1 MKNRR
6 VEWQIILRWVLVI
19 VLLLFV
25 LSVSEKVIE
34 LSCQHQDR
42 LAMEN
47 RWEWIRQVI
56 LASGTNSQINA
67 ELANYAAKEHI
78 KITRYQKDGT
88 PVFTTD
94 AAGDKTILGLKGT
107 HPPIF
112 QEKGDHSLYIGR
124 LYSNQKSSGY
134 LLIQGRRTKIVGLEL
149 LYILLFLGGLSIVYF
164 RERLDRSYTEPIRFA
179 AQMAESSLNGKYHL
193 IASDNAK
200 HEDVLHMNLNLNRL
214 TEKMSE
220 MDRSLSRQRRSM
232 GTLIENI
239 GNGLLLIDGNHRISY
254 VNKAFK
260 EIFNTEAAHWLMADY
275 EWAIPYDGIKILV
288 RKVFADKARVTEQ
301 MQLTVGINRLYFDVS
316 AAPVLDYRS
325 RVQSIVVVFHD
336 ITALKKLESMRR
348 DFVANVSHELRT
360 PITSIIGFTETLLDG
375 AREDRQSEEQ
385 FLNIILLE
393 GQRLKS
399 LVSDLLDLSK
409 IEREHFELDWQD
421 VSLSELLDT
430 VLLIFKEKAESKH
443 ITVKRLSGP
452 AGNVVGDSFR
462 IRQIMINLI
471 NNAIAYTPEHGS
483 ITITVEETKTTAGFT
498 VSDTGIGI
506 ATDQIPRIFER
517 FYRVDKARSR
527 DSGGTGLG
535 LAIVKHLVEAHHGR
549 IHVTSQ
555 LGQGTTFTITFNRT
569 LA

>member
-1 MKNRR
+1 
-6 VEWQIILRWVLVI
+6 
-19 VLLLFV
+19 
-25 LSVSEKVIE
+25 
-34 LSCQHQDR
+34 
-42 LAMEN
+42 MEN

-56 LASGTNSQINA
+56 LASGTKSQIDT

-78 KITRYQKDGT
+78 KITRYKKDGT

-94 AAGDKTILGLKGT
+94 AAGDKAILSLQGT

-124 LYSNQKSSGY
+124 LYSNKESTGY
-134 LLIQGRRTKIVGLEL
+134 LLIQGRRTRIVGLEL

-193 IASDNAK
+193 IASDNVN

-214 TEKMSE
+214 TEKMNE
-220 MDRSLSRQRRSM
+220 MDRSLSRQHRSM

-260 EIFNTEAAHWLMADY
+260 EIFKTEAAHWLMADY
-275 EWAIPYDGIKILV
+275 EWAVPYDGIKTLV

-316 AAPVLDYRS
+316 AAPVLDYRA

-375 AREDRQSEEQ
+375 ARDDRQSEEQ
-385 FLNIILLE
+385 FLNIILHE

-430 VLLIFKEKAESKH
+430 VLLIFKERAEAKH
-443 ITVKRLSGP
+443 ITVNRQSGP
-452 AGNVVGDSFR
+452 AGNIVGDSFR

-471 NNAIAYTPEHGS
+471 NNAIAYTPEQGS
-483 ITITVEETKTTAGFT
+483 ITIAVEETKTTAGLT

-555 LGQGTTFTITFNRT
+555 LGQGTTFTIIFNKT
-569 LA
+569 LAQK